1 MEDREQLQV
10 ERVPGQ
16 VQLLHTHGGGGGGG
30 GGGGEG
36 GGGEGGGGGWGGWGV
51 RGGSG
56 GAKPILESSL
66 FLRE

>member
-1 MEDREQLQV
+1 MEGREQLQV
-10 ERVPGQ
+10 ERVRGQ
-16 VQLLHTHGGGGGGG
+16 VHLLHTHGGGGGE
-30 GGGGEG
+30 GGEG
-36 GGGEGGGGGWGGWGV
+36 GGRGEGGGGWRV